1 MFNLLSNY
9 FIEDPQSLK
18 ANLKIENLIKAV
30 IMLTKLSFNPRFFV
44 KSLDYLRLDDQNKA
58 IRDGF
63 KMYLPTIR
71 SSEANK
77 VKDLLK

>member
-1 MFNLLSNY
+1 VFNLLSNY

-30 IMLTKLSFNPRFFV
+30 IMLTKLSFNPRFFI
-44 KSLDYLRLDDQNKA
+44 KSLDYIRLEDPPKA

-63 KMYLPTIR
+63 KMYLPTVR
-71 SSEANK
+71 SSESKK
-77 VKDLLK
+77 VRDLLN